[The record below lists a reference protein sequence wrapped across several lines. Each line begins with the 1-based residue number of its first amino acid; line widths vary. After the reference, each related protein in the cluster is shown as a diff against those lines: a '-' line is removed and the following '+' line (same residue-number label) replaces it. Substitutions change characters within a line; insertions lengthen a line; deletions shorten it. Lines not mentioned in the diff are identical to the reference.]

1 MSVFSFSHKLCKN
14 SSHLFAQNLKNCT
27 KIFLLKKKYYFQYSL
42 ILCKGVCVAK
52 QKFGREVIQS
62 VIEKNQTKRREIAQ
76 LTIKIDAKLDEAL
89 VKLSNAL
96 NISKNRLIEDI
107 LMESGIIQEVEE
119 NYDEQYVS
127 FSKTCD

>member
-1 MSVFSFSHKLCKN
+1 M
-14 SSHLFAQNLKNCT
+14 
-27 KIFLLKKKYYFQYSL
+27 
-42 ILCKGVCVAK
+42 AK

-62 VIEKNQTKRREIAQ
+62 VIEKNQTKKREIAQ

-89 VKLSNAL
+89 AKLSNAL

-119 NYDEQYVS
+119 NYDE
-127 FSKTCD
+127 

>member
-1 MSVFSFSHKLCKN
+1 M
-14 SSHLFAQNLKNCT
+14 
-27 KIFLLKKKYYFQYSL
+27 
-42 ILCKGVCVAK
+42 AK

-62 VIEKNQTKRREIAQ
+62 VIEKNQTKRRESAQ

-89 VKLSNAL
+89 AKLSNAL

-119 NYDEQYVS
+119 NYDE
-127 FSKTCD
+127 

>member
-1 MSVFSFSHKLCKN
+1 M
-14 SSHLFAQNLKNCT
+14 
-27 KIFLLKKKYYFQYSL
+27 Y
-42 ILCKGVCVAK
+42 KGVGVAK

-89 VKLSNAL
+89 AKLSNAL

-119 NYDEQYVS
+119 NYDE
-127 FSKTCD
+127 